1 MVNAS
6 HLVRHKQLLLAKRR
20 ELSLITSQASTRVP
34 GAGGPGGDLID
45 KANADAE
52 AELQIRLHDTDSR
65 LLRAIEEAL
74 SRIERGTY
82 GVCETCRQPIASAR
96 LKAVPWAR
104 HCRHCKETEHA

>member
-1 MVNAS
+1 MNAS
-6 HLVRHKQLLLAKRR
+6 LLVQYKQLLLAKRR
-20 ELSLITSQASTRVP
+20 ELSANTVQASTRA
-34 GAGGPGGDLID
+34 AGVGDPGGDLID
-45 KANADAE
+45 KTNADAE
-52 AELQIRLHDTDSR
+52 AELQIRLHHTDSR

-74 SRIERGTY
+74 ARIERGTY

>member
-1 MVNAS
+1 MNAS
-6 HLVRHKQLLLAKRR
+6 HLVQYKQLLLAKRR
-20 ELSLITSQASTRVP
+20 ELSAITVQASTRV
-34 GAGGPGGDLID
+34 AGVGDPGGDLID

-52 AELQIRLHDTDSR
+52 AELQIRLHHTHSR
-65 LLRAIEEAL
+65 LLWAIEEAFA
-74 SRIERGTY
+74 RIERGKY